1 MRQLNA
7 QKLSLIVIN
16 CQTVLPQL
24 QGVLSIVF
32 LKFMPGIRNTTII
45 HQVIHSFLLG
55 TLIHGDH
62 DPTKPWLK
70 AALPN
75 DWLKAPRS
83 NQALAESRAA
93 RRLAESPLPSEP
105 TNPWLKWSLHRPRG
119 FIAAFIAFVVFMAG
133 IAFIAF
139 VVFTSGIAA
148 DFDNEIGVQFTGVH
162 SADFGMVLL

>member
-1 MRQLNA
+1 MHFWGHCNL
-7 QKLSLIVIN
+7 
-16 CQTVLPQL
+16 
-24 QGVLSIVF
+24 
-32 LKFMPGIRNTTII
+32 RNGPPNE
-45 HQVIHSFLLG
+45 SPPPLRR
-55 TLIHGDH
+55 
-62 DPTKPWLK
+62 PPSRRPWLK
-70 AALPN
+70 AR
-75 DWLKAPRS
+75 RS